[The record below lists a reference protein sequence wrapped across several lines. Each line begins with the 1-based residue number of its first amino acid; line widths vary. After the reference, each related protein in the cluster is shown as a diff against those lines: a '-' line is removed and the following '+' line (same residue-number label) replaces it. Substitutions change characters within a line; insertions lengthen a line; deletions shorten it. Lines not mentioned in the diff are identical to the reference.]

1 MPYSKGFVNGHR
13 DSRGN
18 KAPYVVR
25 NEKGKI
31 VASAP
36 TASKR
41 DAAMRA
47 KYAHA

>member
-1 MPYSKGFVNGHR
+1 MPYNKGFIRGHKDSKGHA
-13 DSRGN
+13 
-18 KAPYVVR
+18 APYVVK
-25 NEKGKI
+25 NENGKI